1 MFVVV
6 TTIAPIFLIIV
17 AGFFLRRTKLFPA
30 DAWPPVERIT
40 YYVLFPA
47 LLFGSV
53 AHANIDDLPLGPLA
67 IGVIGTPAL
76 MALALASPA
85 SACQTLPARQR
96 TASATAHAQ
105 GHRNPTQQC
114 PW

>member
-76 MALALASPA
+76 MALALLICRPA
-85 SACQTLPARQR
+85 LKIDGPGFTSLT
-96 TASATAHAQ
+96 Q
-105 GHRNPTQQC
+105 GAIRFNT
-114 PW
+114 